1 MERWGSSYF
10 LHDVTPTTLVGGL
23 GASTNASG
31 RGTIRLSFAKGSEA
45 LDVRYGGDLN
55 ELVAKWEVAVKLVA
69 LLHIL
74 VVQNKLLRAEQPVL
88 STKTNGPPLFEVR
101 ADAKSGIVCRWPVE
115 TDGIDY
121 NPTPDPESPDQAELL
136 LSEPVAIHL
145 IAGVVEA
152 IARRGV
158 GG

>member
-10 LHDVTPTTLVGGL
+10 LHDATPTTLVGGL

-31 RGTIRLSFAKGSEA
+31 SGTIRLSFAKDSEA
-45 LDVRYGGDLN
+45 LELRDGGDLN
-55 ELVAKWEVAVKLVA
+55 ELVAKWELAVKLVA

-88 STKTNGPPLFEVR
+88 STTTNGPPPFEVR
-101 ADAKSGIVCRWPVE
+101 ADAKSGIVCRWSAE
-115 TDGIDY
+115 TDGIVY

-136 LSEPVAIHL
+136 LSEPVA
-145 IAGVVEA
+145 V
-152 IARRGV
+152 
-158 GG
+158 